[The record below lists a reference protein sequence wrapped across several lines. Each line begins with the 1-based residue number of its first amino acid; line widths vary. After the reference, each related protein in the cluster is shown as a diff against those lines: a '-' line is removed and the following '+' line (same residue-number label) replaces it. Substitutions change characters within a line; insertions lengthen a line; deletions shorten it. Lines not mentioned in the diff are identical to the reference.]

1 MTEMKTTEQ
10 TIAERRAEIAERIHV
25 VEMADHKYHV
35 LEIPGRDGKP
45 VGVWPGP
52 FASER
57 GAQLFFCDLLDAYVN
72 GDPETALAY
81 PAGCGG
87 YDLRAS
93 MLTFLEAQKDFADL
107 PALAKR
113 LCDARPWQGCYGDEI
128 PF

>member
-1 MTEMKTTEQ
+1 MANKTTKK
-10 TIAERRAEIAERIHV
+10 TVAARRAEIAKRIHI
-25 VEMADHKYHV
+25 VEMDDHKYHV

-57 GAQLFFCDLLDAYVN
+57 GAQLFFCDLLDAYVD

-81 PAGCGG
+81 PAGCAG
-87 YDLRAS
+87 YDQRANV
-93 MLTFLEAQKDFADL
+93 LIFLEAQKDFGDL
-107 PALAKR
+107 PALAQR
-113 LCDARPWQGCYGDEI
+113 FCDARPWWGRSGDEEI

>member
-1 MTEMKTTEQ
+1 M
-10 TIAERRAEIAERIHV
+10 
-25 VEMADHKYHV
+25 
-35 LEIPGRDGKP
+35 
-45 VGVWPGP
+45 GVWPGP

-72 GDPETALAY
+72 GDPESALAY
-81 PAGCGG
+81 PAGCDG
-87 YDLRAS
+87 YDQRAS

-113 LCDARPWQGCYGDEI
+113 LCDARPWQGCYGDSDI